1 MPSLAD
7 LTRTFAAEDLDPA
20 LAKQLEPLFRYLNAN
35 FGAIKDAIGGG
46 LLGIAD
52 NLFCEI
58 VTAGFTHNTAQYIGL
73 RKLQTAAA
81 ALVLRADGQAVVAAP
96 EVVMSG
102 DRKAKVTLRFN
113 DPTATNVSVVLLI
126 LTEGNGARATAAV
139 WADPILKSLLTTTGD
154 LIYAS
159 AASTPARL
167 AAPADGTYSWKY
179 TSGVPSL
186 VTASGSGV
194 GTPAGAALW
203 VKPTSP
209 DARDEEFEGTL
220 AAWTDIQT
228 RSGSAVDP
236 YASFTTANT
245 FRDSCNSFWP
255 GWYVH
260 QSTSTQV
267 ITGIYKAVTMSASN
281 DLIWWRWRQVLG
293 STNHNFANATHTVI
307 IGNSFAGDAATTAY
321 FGINVNDS
329 GGNPPSV
336 SLISS
341 PGNVHLGVSD
351 SLFMARVEY
360 GVIHKIGTT
369 YHAWAINADGSERLY
384 LGSKTIA
391 TAMATLSVY
400 GYNNNPTTPGNPFF
414 GVDFVR
420 WIANTTTALP

>member
-159 AASTPARL
+159 APNAPARL
-167 AAPADGTYSWKY
+167 AAGALNTVL
-179 TSGVPSL
+179 TSGGPGVAPAWAAASAVSSL
-186 VTASGSGV
+186 
-194 GTPAGAALW
+194 PPGAALW
-203 VKPTSP
+203 VHPTSA
-209 DARDEEFEGTL
+209 DAFDDEFESTL
-220 AAWTDIQT
+220 SGSWTAFNAT
-228 RSGSAVDP
+228 VSGSAIDP
-236 YASFTTANT
+236 YAAFATAGT
-245 FRDSCNSFWP
+245 SRVSCNSFRP
-255 GWYVH
+255 GWLMIQPTTNASLCGYYKSVTLNTNDIFYCRF
-260 QSTSTQV
+260 SRNAIMGNTTQLNTAV
-267 ITGIYKAVTMSASN
+267 SLLLADGTG
-281 DLIWWRWRQVLG
+281 L
-293 STNHNFANATHTVI
+293 TNYLHIHMNRE
-307 IGNSFAGDAATTAY
+307 AATTPLIA
-321 FGINVNDS
+321 FNTQA
-329 GGNPPSV
+329 GGVANFPLQANSEL
-336 SLISS
+336 S
-341 PGNVHLGVSD
+341 
-351 SLFMARVEY
+351 AAEY
-360 GVIHKIGTT
+360 LLLHKVGTT
-369 YHAWAINADGSERLY
+369 YYAYVSTGSSGWCPVGSTTHATNFSLLMLLCSNSGVAGF
-384 LGSKTIA
+384 
-391 TAMATLSVY
+391 
-400 GYNNNPTTPGNPFF
+400 GNPIMGF
-414 GVDFVR
+414 DFIR
-420 WIANTTTALP
+420 RIPSTATALP